1 MLGLGLSIPQV
12 ATRTTG
18 VPYRITIGGIVYE
31 RVLLDGTFV
40 EIDGLPLYMEI
51 VVYERVLIDGTFV
64 EIDGLPLYMEI

>member
-18 VPYRITIGGIVYE
+18 VPYRITIGGVVYE

-51 VVYERVLIDGTFV
+51 
-64 EIDGLPLYMEI
+64 